1 MRRLLFVATVVT
13 LVTGLAASARAQP
26 EGRGC
31 GRCPMG
37 GGGGMERMH
46 HGGSGRM
53 GPMGGM
59 HGLLSRAEKLDLEK
73 EQTEK
78 IRDLA
83 TDWAVKRVD
92 RTAAL
97 KKARLQL
104 AEVLRADEVDMA
116 EVEKRLD
123 AVLQAQKD
131 LKLGHFRHMTE
142 VRKVL
147 TDEQRE
153 KLGEGVMGCPMMGA
167 HHGRKMRGRRGSS
180 MMDERPEGRKEDH
193 QGMHRGRG
201 MHR

>member
-1 MRRLLFVATVVT
+1 MA
-13 LVTGLAASARAQP
+13 TGLAASARAQP

-31 GRCPMG
+31 GRCPM
-37 GGGGMERMH
+37 GGGMERMH

-104 AEVLRADEVDMA
+104 AEVLRADEVDME

-142 VRKVL
+142 VREVL

-167 HHGRKMRGRRGSS
+167 HHGQKMRAPGAMRHGRRMRGRRGSS
-180 MMDERPEGRKEDH
+180 MMGERPDGRKEGH
-193 QGMHRGRG
+193 QGMHPGRG
-201 MHR
+201 MLDG